1 MCTDQAAAP
10 GIRSASTSHPDI
22 CHRGDVVYRQAL
34 ARGTVPAAGAPEC
47 LLALR
52 LLRPLPDG
60 PETLVPVPPDIAAAL
75 LTRPIEQTIRH
86 QEGALRSL
94 RSALTRA
101 ESAYRQIGDD
111 RAIGLIVGEDAV
123 SIALGKAALSCR
135 VDVATAQPGAGQP
148 EDVLAE
154 ALPHHL
160 DLCDRGVRN
169 RLLYQHTVRSHSPTL
184 AYIDKISAA
193 GSEIRTVA
201 EVFDR
206 LVVFDGKVA
215 FVFTERGGQTAA
227 LSVRQPDLVRHLAR
241 VFDCAW
247 DRAEPIA
254 PEMNQ
259 WRPPLFGAQTQATI
273 LRLMVEGHTDK
284 AIASRLG
291 LSTRTVAAH
300 IKRAADRLHSSSRAQ
315 LGYLLGQS
323 GLLHSQDAHAQPGHA

>member
-1 MCTDQAAAP
+1 MCTDQAIP
-10 GIRSASTSHPDI
+10 GVRSATTPPADI
-22 CHRGDVVYRQAL
+22 CHRGDAFYRQAL
-34 ARGTVPAAGAPEC
+34 ARGTAPAADVPEC
-47 LLALR
+47 LLTLG
-52 LLRPLPDG
+52 LLRPLPDC

-75 LTRPIEQTIRH
+75 LTHPIEQTIRL
-86 QEGALRSL
+86 QERALQAI

-101 ESAYRQIGDD
+101 EAAYQQIGDD
-111 RAIGLIVGEDAV
+111 RAIALIVGEDAV
-123 SIALGKAALSCR
+123 HVALTKEAHACR
-135 VDVATAQPGAGQP
+135 TGVATAQPGAGQP
-148 EDVLAE
+148 EDILAE

-169 RLLYQHTVRSHSPTL
+169 RLLYQHTVRTHSPTL
-184 AYIDKISAA
+184 AYIDKIAAA
-193 GSEIRTVA
+193 GSEVRTLA

-206 LVVFDGKVA
+206 LVVFDDTVA
-215 FVFTERGGQTAA
+215 FVFTERGGQEAA
-227 LSVRQPDLVRHLAR
+227 LSVRQPDLVRHLVRA
-241 VFDCAW
+241 FDCAW

-254 PEMNQ
+254 PEMNR

-300 IKRAADRLHSSSRAQ
+300 IKRAADLLNSNSRAQ

-323 GLLHSQDAHAQPGHA
+323 GLPHAQDTHPQSGHP